1 LAKGASIPAEQGSR
15 QSFQSGRS
23 LRILLAEDEQSSS
36 FPAIKL
42 LENAGHTVNLAEDGQ
57 QALHL
62 LANHEFDLILMDVQ
76 MPVMNGVE
84 ATKMIRS
91 QESEVR
97 SQEPDAGES
106 TSPPQ
111 VSGLSPQPS
120 QHPSIP
126 ASQHSRIPIIALTA
140 YAMTGDREKFLEAGM
155 DDYLAK
161 PARMEDLAGVLERV
175 ACTPR
180 RHDA

>member
-1 LAKGASIPAEQGSR
+1 KLAKGASIPAEQGSR

-106 TSPPQ
+106 TSPHQ

-120 QHPSIP
+120 R
-126 ASQHSRIPIIALTA
+126 RIPIIALTA
-140 YAMTGDREKFLEAGM
+140 HAMLGDREKFLEAGM
-155 DDYLAK
+155 NDYLAK
-161 PARMEDLAGVLERV
+161 PFKVEDLERV
-175 ACTPR
+175 LEKSVR
-180 RHDA
+180 QKEHE